1 MASFMALLSFMTHL
15 SSQLQDG
22 QIGGNKTVTLK
33 HSFLGRSGRHDD
45 EETMT
50 RHTNKEP
57 GKGNDQ
63 PKEYEYFPVSD
74 LIYDR
79 EANTLLHQFLLKESQ
94 WERTTFIKVGDQE
107 YEVGVISVDTAPTIP
122 HTQH

>member
-1 MASFMALLSFMTHL
+1 
-15 SSQLQDG
+15 
-22 QIGGNKTVTLK
+22 
-33 HSFLGRSGRHDD
+33 
-45 EETMT
+45 MT

-79 EANTLLHQFLLKESQ
+79 EANTALHQFLLKDSQ
-94 WERTTFIKVGDQE
+94 WKRTTTIEVDGEK

-122 HTQH
+122 QTHL